1 MTSIPKIVWMASS
14 IAVPLIVAACGGGGG
29 SPTISDAERD
39 RLLSDPRFVRLEGIL
54 ERADTLLVPSFHLH
68 YSLSAQGETIND
80 RLIQDMY
87 CARLRCRAEDGTEI
101 SVYDLIDPE
110 VDVDLTEISFG
121 SRDEFDTVAARGSFD
136 ITDSVP
142 GVTVTSAPTVVSYGF
157 WGEYGFATTEIGA
170 GRLSGRVEGISF
182 GGDVGLAA
190 AYSVGDATGTNPT
203 GMGGANWT
211 GIAEAVATLTLKRRQ
226 GTATITIPDL
236 SRSRSSRVSVDITLS
251 GNSISPPSW
260 SNMRLVRGRFA
271 SGERR
276 NSTDYLEGNFHGP
289 NHEETYGVFDTGN
302 YIGAFGAK
310 RDE

>member
-1 MTSIPKIVWMASS
+1 MTSNSKIVWIAAS
-14 IAVPLIVAACGGGGG
+14 IALTLILAACGGGG
-29 SPTISDAERD
+29 SPTISDEERH
-39 RLLSDPRFVRLEGIL
+39 RLLSDPRYVRLEGIL
-54 ERADTLLVPSFHLH
+54 ERADTLLVPSFHLR
-68 YSLSAQGETIND
+68 YSLSAGGETIKE

-87 CARLRCRAEDGTEI
+87 CAGLRCLAEDGTEI

-110 VDVDLTEISFG
+110 VDIDLTEISLG
-121 SRDEFDTVAARGSFD
+121 SRDGFDTVSARGSFEV
-136 ITDSVP
+136 TDSVS
-142 GVTVTSAPTVVSYGF
+142 GVTVTSAPNVNSYGF
-157 WGEYGFATTEIGA
+157 WGEYGFATAEIGA
-170 GRLSGRVEGISF
+170 GRLFGRVEGTSF
-182 GGDVGLAA
+182 GGDVGLAV

-203 GMGGANWT
+203 GMGSASWT

-236 SRSRSSRVSVDITLS
+236 SRSYRSRVSVDITLS

-260 SNMRLVRGRFA
+260 SNMRLSRGRFA

-276 NSTDYLEGNFHGP
+276 NRKEYLEGHFHGP